1 MEQRAPHNYHSEDY
15 VQEEKKL
22 KREAF
27 DRFLQS
33 FECNTF
39 KGLGYGFALG
49 LLFKRKFAFSALG
62 AGIGSGVSLN
72 LCADD
77 FNHIHMRLHRQ
88 EQERFQNLAAGL

>member
-1 MEQRAPHNYHSEDY
+1 MEQRAPHNYHSEEH

-22 KREAF
+22 QREAF

-33 FECNTF
+33 FEINTF
-39 KGLGYGFALG
+39 KGLGYGLALG
-49 LLFKRKFAFSALG
+49 LLFRRKFVFSALG

-77 FNHIHMRLHRQ
+77 FNHIHMRLHRL
-88 EQERFQNLAAGL
+88 EQERLQTLAPEP